1 MARIIEGDTATF
13 NALVYGQVHPG
24 TQQFLYQQ
32 YESPTAILTEAGAR
46 FVEYGREIHQRLA
59 DSRAS
64 QFVSAVQRAVGSIWQ
79 PNSIRL
85 LESIGDFQWA
95 PHSMQRVVMANPV
108 VRQMY
113 TQQRVEGYEGSYI
126 DAYPGTIRDNH
137 YDYQRVMNGL
147 VVFNEKD
154 DWSATTYFEE
164 LEENDNELNLFEQTD
179 VVDSWK
185 HLEALLKQGKDDPTS
200 RWNSSL

>member
-1 MARIIEGDTATF
+1 
-13 NALVYGQVHPG
+13 
-24 TQQFLYQQ
+24 
-32 YESPTAILTEAGAR
+32 
-46 FVEYGREIHQRLA
+46 
-59 DSRAS
+59 
-64 QFVSAVQRAVGSIWQ
+64 
-79 PNSIRL
+79 
-85 LESIGDFQWA
+85 
-95 PHSMQRVVMANPV
+95 MQRVVMANPV